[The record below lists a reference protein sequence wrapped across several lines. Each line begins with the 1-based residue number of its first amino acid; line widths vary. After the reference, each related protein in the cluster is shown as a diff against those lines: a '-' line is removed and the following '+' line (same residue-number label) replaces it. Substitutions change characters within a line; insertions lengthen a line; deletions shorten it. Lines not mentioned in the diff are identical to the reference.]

1 MNMKPQLTNLNS
13 PEELFAAWQLRERMR
28 AFHEREIASVPLD
41 IRFWGR
47 LGWKVALTV
56 SALEW
61 SVTVQ
66 GAQLQ
71 RADDKPMTEEYL
83 YLQLL
88 ELGGTPFFAR
98 DIEIE
103 LSRGAFMPLGAVGEL
118 RRRAV
123 DKLVWVLCD
132 LAQAQ

>member
-1 MNMKPQLTNLNS
+1 MNILELTNLSS
-13 PEELFAAWQLRERMR
+13 PEELFAAWQLHERMR

-56 SALEW
+56 SALDW

-66 GAQLQ
+66 GGKLLP
-71 RADDKPMTEEYL
+71 ADARPMTKEYL
-83 YLQLL
+83 HMQLN

-98 DIEIE
+98 EIEIE
-103 LSRGAFMPLGAVGEL
+103 LSQGAFMPLGAVGEL

-123 DKLVWVLCD
+123 DKLVGVLCE
-132 LAQAQ
+132 LADEV